1 MNSSQYFLR
10 GTGIAFLI
18 FLLFGLWQFLSF
30 QIRPI
35 DDFYQ
40 PQGYIDKVNALIRK
54 GKITYEPERTGN
66 AYRPLI
72 RTAKLEP
79 EEEAFLTKSWLKEDI
94 DAFNQGDSD
103 VFLIDRGR
111 LQSVNIYRH
120 RIESPLAS
128 DWNWWGRIYSQSSD
142 GYAYLWNSRRTL
154 KLYRP
159 SLEDRVS
166 AKAGQSEFRDVV
178 YGRGNL
184 FQIGFGIAVKGRA
197 GNRLADVYAMGDN
210 IVLKSYSGNSCSING
225 HSIPK
230 GMEQRLE
237 EGDLVQINFERN
249 EHEEFLFHDFS
260 QKPLSFVNVLNGRMN
275 RTNLDN
281 SFQLITAL
289 TGGIESAVRKE
300 KSEKRADFSLHL
312 ALDEDLS
319 GLTQTALDNYARQL
333 SRDPMRAS
341 CTIMETTSGKVL
353 AIASVS
359 NRREDVNENLKLHPV
374 GSSTKIFLAAAATQ
388 NYPDLLELQIDPYPA
403 GDEKNLLG
411 YELKEGY
418 KLLRHSPYVGES
430 GTTDFRSY
438 IAKSSNRYHAILMV
452 LSLAKD
458 SAGAASKEA
467 PLFHG
472 VALTGDS
479 IDQSHGKIYWGND
492 ILDRRPDLGYFV
504 SQGAGGAL
512 ECTNLESS
520 ELALNLER
528 LFDVK
533 RKYSDASGEFFSPE
547 PWNLLFARLGLQQR
561 PDLYPAFYSIM
572 PQTVNFGFN
581 LNIDFRLDFI
591 SILFG
596 GATNRWNNIKLA
608 EATSRLVTNRRV
620 QARFLERI
628 TEDGNT
634 LQESMESSDL
644 GLNADVHGALLQG
657 MEAVCEPGGTAADL
671 DPLLQDLKERVD
683 YKHSLEFY
691 GKTGTPFRKEI
702 RKGEEELYSSVF
714 LFTAI
719 LRNRETNHVE
729 DGLTFAVYVEDQ
741 GEHKAVDFIKQS
753 LSRTLSARGWL

>member
-1 MNSSQYFLR
+1 MNGSKYFVR
-10 GTGIAFLI
+10 GTGIAFLV
-18 FLLFGLWQFLSF
+18 FLLFGLWQFVSF

-40 PQGYIDKVNALIRK
+40 PQGYIDKVNELIRD
-54 GKITYEPERTGN
+54 GKLSYEPEKTGN
-66 AYRPLI
+66 AFRPLI
-72 RTAKLEP
+72 RTSKLEP
-79 EEEAFLTKSWLKEDI
+79 EEEAFFNKSWLREDI
-94 DAFNQGDSD
+94 DAFNQGGSD
-103 VFLIDRGR
+103 VFLIERGR

-128 DWNWWGRIYSQSSD
+128 DWNWWGRIYSASSE
-142 GYAYLWNSRRTL
+142 GFAYLWNSRRTL

-159 SLEDRVS
+159 SLEERAS

-178 YGRGNL
+178 YGRGHL
-184 FQIGFGIAVKGRA
+184 FQTGFGIALKGRS
-197 GNRLADVYAMGDN
+197 GNRLADVYAMGEN
-210 IVLKSYSGNSCSING
+210 IVLKSYAGYCCSING
-225 HSIPK
+225 HSIQK

-281 SFQLITAL
+281 SFHLIAAL
-289 TGGIESAVRKE
+289 TGGIESAVRKK
-300 KSEKRADFSLHL
+300 KSEKKAAFDLHL

-319 GLTQTALDNYARQL
+319 GLTQSALENFVRQL
-333 SRDPMRAS
+333 SRNPVRAA
-341 CTIMETTSGKVL
+341 CTILETTSGKIL
-353 AIASVS
+353 ATASVS
-359 NRREDVNENLKLHPV
+359 NRKEEVNENLKLHPV
-374 GSSTKIFLAAAATQ
+374 GSSTKIFLAAAAAQ
-388 NYPDLLELQIDPYPA
+388 NYPDLLDLQIDPHPP
-403 GDEKNLLG
+403 GEEKNLLG
-411 YELKEGY
+411 YDLKEGY
-418 KLLRHSPYVGES
+418 KLRLHTPFVGEP
-430 GTTDFRSY
+430 GTTDFTSY
-438 IAKSSNRYHAILMV
+438 IAKSCNRYHAILMV

-458 SAGAASKEA
+458 SAASAPKEA

-472 VALTGDS
+472 VALTGVPLDNINGRIHWENS
-479 IDQSHGKIYWGND
+479 ILNEK
-492 ILDRRPDLGYFV
+492 PDLGYFV
-504 SQGAGGAL
+504 GQGSGGAL

-561 PDLYPAFYSIM
+561 PDLYPAFYTIM
-572 PQTVNFGFN
+572 PQTVNLGFN

-620 QARFLERI
+620 EARFLDRI
-628 TEDGNT
+628 TEEGNT
-634 LQESMESSDL
+634 LQESIDSAAL
-644 GLNADVHGALLQG
+644 GLNVDVQSAVLRG
-657 MEAVCEPGGTAADL
+657 MEAVCTPGGTAADL
-671 DPLLQDLKERVD
+671 YPLLQDLKERVD

-702 RKGEEELYSSVF
+702 RKGEEEVYSSLF

-719 LRNRETNHVE
+719 LRDRETGNIQ
-729 DGLTFAVYVEDQ
+729 DGLSFAVYFEDQ

-753 LSRTLSARGWL
+753 LPRILSARGWL